1 MKLVDTSV
9 WIDHLRKPDE
19 ELIALLEN
27 EEVYLHPFVVG
38 EILLGS
44 IANREAL
51 SQLLDA
57 MPVCIIAS
65 MKEVRLFTNAAKLHG
80 RGIGLVDAH
89 LLVSTKLTPHTTILT
104 RDKRLHSVA
113 TELGL
118 A

>member
-27 EEVYLHPFVVG
+27 EEVYLHPFIIG

-44 IANREAL
+44 IANRDTL

-57 MPVCIIAS
+57 MPSCILAS
-65 MKEVRLFTNAAKLHG
+65 MEEVRMFTNAAKLYG

-89 LLVSTKLTPHTTILT
+89 LLVSARLTLNTRLLT
-104 RDKRLHSVA
+104 RDKRLRSVA
-113 TELGL
+113 EELSL
-118 A
+118 T